1 MRDIVLLTAGCSWT
15 KGIGVGYEHG
25 MSQADS
31 IDVNGIFW
39 NNEVCDNLSFRGIL
53 SKKYGIKNINLS
65 KGGASNQQQ
74 FRLLKQFL
82 SSSHYTQLVDTG
94 TKIIA
99 LHGITSTARNEVYL
113 NRAGKMQ
120 NLMYNYYAEDFQN
133 EIDFMIKY
141 FYDHDNEV
149 ERLTDE
155 MNFMNRFYQA
165 VGIDNLWFDTFNH
178 HSYSNAIDNLI
189 ETNVAYRD
197 LLSTMAAESGL
208 VDMDTGYHKSI
219 WEVDSNRVQWL
230 IDRGLLNPFTHHPTK
245 QGHEMI
251 ANIID
256 PYLEKII

>member
-31 IDVNGIFW
+31 LDVNGIFW
-39 NNEVCDNLSFRGIL
+39 NNEICDNLSFRGIL

-74 FRLLKQFL
+74 FRLIKQFL
-82 SSSHYTQLVDTG
+82 SSSQYTQLVDAG
-94 TKIIA
+94 TKIIV

-120 NLMYNYYAEDFQN
+120 NLMYNYHTEDFQD
-133 EIDFMIKY
+133 EIDIMIKY

-149 ERLTDE
+149 ERLTNE
-155 MNFMNRFYQA
+155 MNFMNQFYQA
-165 VGIDNLWFDTFNH
+165 AGIDNLWFDTFNH
-178 HSYSNAIDNLI
+178 HSYSGIIDNLI
-189 ETNVAYRD
+189 ETNPNRRD
-197 LLSTMAAESGL
+197 LLSTMAVNTGL
-208 VDMDTGYHKSI
+208 VDMDNGYHKST
-219 WEVDSNRVQWL
+219 WEVDSNRVQYL
-230 IDRGLLNPFTHHPTK
+230 TDKGLLNPFTYHPTK
-245 QGHEMI
+245 QGHKMI

-256 PYLEKII
+256 LYLKEII